1 MLIWARNVEANMSRW
16 VAALRLTG
24 VGFYIGICIVLGVA
38 AGLWLDNKLSTKP
51 AFVIAGLVLG
61 VGCAAYGVY
70 RMLLPL
76 LGKEQ
81 DKEKD

>member
-38 AGLWLDNKLSTKP
+38 AGLWLDNKLSAKP